1 MCEDNV
7 NYALG
12 GLYLMDDKEL
22 SSEKMADRIATEHA
36 EIDAIIDNMTL
47 FDDNLMSLVFDKN
60 IPATELLLRI
70 ILERNIKVVW
80 VRGQVKEKNSNPKG
94 RNITLDIKAIDID
107 GSYIN
112 IEVQGN
118 ASGAHVKR
126 ARYHSSVLDEG
137 MLKKRQDFKQIK
149 DSYVIFIYKN
159 DKFKKGYPLYH
170 VERIVIE
177 TGEMFDDGSHIIYVN
192 GKYKGDDDIGKLM
205 RDFRCKTASK
215 MQFEELANGV
225 RHFKETEEGRDTM
238 CESVEKYGDR
248 REERGEKRGEENT
261 RIESVKNL
269 MDNMKWTVEQA
280 LDALSIKGKERTV
293 IISKL
298 QK

>member
-1 MCEDNV
+1 
-7 NYALG
+7 
-12 GLYLMDDKEL
+12 MDDKEL
-22 SSEKMADRIATEHA
+22 SSEKMADRVAAEHA

-238 CESVEKYGDR
+238 CEAVEKYGDK
-248 REERGEKRGEENT
+248 RERRGEENT

>member
-1 MCEDNV
+1 
-7 NYALG
+7 
-12 GLYLMDDKEL
+12 MDDKEL
-22 SSEKMADRIATEHA
+22 SSEKMADRIAAEHA

-238 CESVEKYGDR
+238 CETVEKYGDK
-248 REERGEKRGEENT
+248 RERRGEENT

>member
-1 MCEDNV
+1 
-7 NYALG
+7 
-12 GLYLMDDKEL
+12 MDDKEL
-22 SSEKMADRIATEHA
+22 SSEKMADRIAAEHA

-137 MLKKRQDFKQIK
+137 MLKKMQDFKQIK

-238 CESVEKYGDR
+238 CEAVEKYGDK
-248 REERGEKRGEENT
+248 RERRGEENT

>member
-1 MCEDNV
+1 
-7 NYALG
+7 
-12 GLYLMDDKEL
+12 MDDKEL
-22 SSEKMADRIATEHA
+22 SSEKMADRIAAEHA

-238 CESVEKYGDR
+238 CEAVEKYGDK
-248 REERGEKRGEENT
+248 RERRGEENT

>member
-1 MCEDNV
+1 
-7 NYALG
+7 
-12 GLYLMDDKEL
+12 MDDKEL
-22 SSEKMADRIATEHA
+22 NADEMANRIDVEHA

-70 ILERNIKVVW
+70 ILERNIKVIW

-112 IEVQGN
+112 IEVQCN

-192 GKYKGDDDIGKLM
+192 GKYKGDDDIGRLM

-238 CESVEKYGDR
+238 CEAVEKYGD
-248 REERGEKRGEENT
+248 KREENT
-261 RIESVKNL
+261 KIEIFL
-269 MDNMKWTVEQA
+269 NMIKDGIPKEKAQKLA
-280 LDALSIKGKERTV
+280 AISDALVEKALGMK
-293 IISKL
+293 KA
-298 QK
+298 